1 MNQNPKQS
9 KARELLWLA
18 VAAMTLS
25 AGIHKTI
32 YFSFKES
39 WYFYVFTAVS
49 LILYKVRRDLRK
61 KEE

>member
-1 MNQNPKQS
+1 MDTNPKPS

-18 VAAMTLS
+18 VAILSLS

-32 YFSFKES
+32 FFSFKES
-39 WYFYVFTAVS
+39 WYFYLFFLIS
-49 LILYKVRRDLRK
+49 LILYKIHRNLRK